1 MFSRFVTVFLIVF
14 ETLRTLRFPLP
25 VLILWEEWA
34 LVTLSYFQKILFM
47 THRKGRLSHLICV
60 SLCLCGYVSLAIA
73 NFTAILPHNPEQ
85 EEVLACICWSW
96 IPISAFCHQLAKW
109 PVPLGLRVPLPFL
122 IFQMRVNLPAD
133 YEKNLWKCYKKFI
146 ALNITS
152 WHYFNRLLGQTVLC
166 KSTALFSARL
176 EMPR

>member
-14 ETLRTLRFPLP
+14 ETLRTLRFPTPRPHPLRG
-25 VLILWEEWA
+25 VSFGHIVILSKD
-34 LVTLSYFQKILFM
+34 TLYDTQKGETQSPHLCLFM
-47 THRKGRLSHLICV
+47 SLWICLLSH
-60 SLCLCGYVSLAIA
+60 SK
-73 NFTAILPHNPEQ
+73 FTAILPHNPEQ

-152 WHYFNRLLGQTVLC
+152 WHYFNRLLGQTVLYVSLQHC
-166 KSTALFSARL
+166 SQLD
-176 EMPR
+176 